1 MHSRK
6 SHEQKTEP
14 SPWVTRFAN
23 LIPNNGIVLDLA
35 CGGGRH
41 GRLFLTR
48 YHKVTFLDRD
58 IAPVTDLSA
67 NVSAELIEA
76 DLESDSGWPLV
87 SRQFDAVIV
96 TNYLW
101 RPILPRIMATVAAGG
116 LLLYETFALGNEAFG
131 RPRNPDFLLKPGELL
146 EAARGQLEV
155 LSYEHLHLE
164 TPTPRVIQH
173 LAARRPH

>member
-23 LIPNNGIVLDLA
+23 LIPDNGIVLDLA
-35 CGGGRH
+35 CGDGRH

-48 YHKVTFLDRD
+48 FHKVSFLDRD

-76 DLESDSGWPLV
+76 DLESDTGWPLV
-87 SRQFDAVIV
+87 SRQFDAVSV
-96 TNYLW
+96 THHLW
-101 RPILPRIMATVAAGG
+101 RPILPQIVAT
-116 LLLYETFALGNEAFG
+116 
-131 RPRNPDFLLKPGELL
+131 
-146 EAARGQLEV
+146 
-155 LSYEHLHLE
+155 
-164 TPTPRVIQH
+164 
-173 LAARRPH
+173 